1 MSKMSQLHLT
11 LDEQAVDL
19 GFEGLGEAL
28 MKGYD
33 VDYEKGKLV
42 RRGLGYSETVEY
54 LAKEQ
59 QKAHEAWLK
68 EKQQVLDELTDVIN
82 DGELDWG
89 EIVRKVE
96 HALEFIRGIKSE

>member
-11 LDEQAVDL
+11 LDEQAVEL

-54 LAKEQ
+54 LTEEQ
-59 QKAHEAWLK
+59 EKAHEAWLE
-68 EKQQVLDELTDVIN
+68 EKQQVLN
-82 DGELDWG
+82 DLDIVAHSDTVPFEHK
-89 EIVRKVE
+89 EIVE
-96 HALEFIRGIKSE
+96 QAIEFIRKGEC

>member
-11 LDEQAVDL
+11 LDEQAVEL

-54 LAKEQ
+54 LTKEQ

-68 EKQQVLDELTDVIN
+68 ERDEVLGGLVNLMVHNVYDYDTVIKAYN
-82 DGELDWG
+82 
-89 EIVRKVE
+89 
-96 HALEFIRGIKSE
+96 FIKERCHD

>member
-11 LDEQAVDL
+11 LDEQAVEL

-54 LAKEQ
+54 LTKEQ

-68 EKQQVLDELTDVIN
+68 ERDEVLGGLLNLMVHNVYDYDTVIKAYN
-82 DGELDWG
+82 
-89 EIVRKVE
+89 
-96 HALEFIRGIKSE
+96 FIKEQCHD